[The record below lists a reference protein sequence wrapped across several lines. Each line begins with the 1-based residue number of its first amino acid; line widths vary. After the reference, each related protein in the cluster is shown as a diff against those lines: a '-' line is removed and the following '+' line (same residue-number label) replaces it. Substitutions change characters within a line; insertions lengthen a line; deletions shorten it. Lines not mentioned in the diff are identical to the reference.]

1 MKAQLL
7 GRIVGV
13 IVIQIVLT
21 LILAFP
27 IEVLWNVALVPAFDG
42 VNEIGFWQAFGLMVL
57 IQALV
62 NGVKVEAKA

>member
-1 MKAQLL
+1 MKAELI
-7 GRIVGV
+7 GRILAV

>member
-1 MKAQLL
+1 MTAQLF
-7 GRIVGV
+7 GRILGV
-13 IVIQIVLT
+13 IAVQIVLT

-27 IEVLWNVALVPAFDG
+27 VEVLWNVALVPALDG

-62 NGVKVEAKA
+62 NGVKVEAKF

>member
-62 NGVKVEAKA
+62 NGVKVEVKA

>member
-1 MKAQLL
+1 MKAELL

>member
-42 VNEIGFWQAFGLMVL
+42 VNEIGFWQAFGLMML

-62 NGVKVEAKA
+62 NGVKIEAKP

>member
-7 GRIVGV
+7 GRILAV

>member
-1 MKAQLL
+1 MKAELL

-62 NGVKVEAKA
+62 NGVKVEAKL

>member
-1 MKAQLL
+1 MTAQLL

-57 IQALV
+57 IRALV

>member
-7 GRIVGV
+7 GRILAV

-42 VNEIGFWQAFGLMVL
+42 VDEIGFWQAFGLMVL

>member
-1 MKAQLL
+1 MKAELL

-42 VNEIGFWQAFGLMVL
+42 ANEIGFWQAFGLMVL

>member
-1 MKAQLL
+1 MKAELL

-62 NGVKVEAKA
+62 NGVKVEAKP

>member
-1 MKAQLL
+1 MKAELL

-21 LILAFP
+21 LILAYP
-27 IEVLWNVALVPAFDG
+27 IANLWNVALVPAFDG

-62 NGVKVEAKA
+62 NGVKVEAKP

>member
-1 MKAQLL
+1 MKAELL

-27 IEVLWNVALVPAFDG
+27 VEVLWNVALVPAFDG

>member
-1 MKAQLL
+1 MTAQLF
-7 GRIVGV
+7 GRILGV
-13 IVIQIVLT
+13 IAIQIVLT

-42 VNEIGFWQAFGLMVL
+42 VKEIGFWQAFGLMVL

-62 NGVKVEAKA
+62 NGVKVEAKL

>member
-21 LILAFP
+21 LFLAFP
-27 IEVLWNVALVPAFDG
+27 IEILWNIALVPAVNG

>member
-1 MKAQLL
+1 MTALL
-7 GRIVGV
+7 FGRILGV
-13 IVIQIVLT
+13 IAVQIVLT

>member
-1 MKAQLL
+1 MTALL
-7 GRIVGV
+7 FGRILAV

-27 IEVLWNVALVPAFDG
+27 IEVLWNVALVPALDG

-57 IQALV
+57 IQVLV
-62 NGVKVEAKA
+62 NGVKVEAKF

>member
-1 MKAQLL
+1 MTAQLL
-7 GRIVGV
+7 GRILAIFAV
-13 IVIQIVLT
+13 QLVLT

-27 IEVLWNVALVPAFDG
+27 IEVLWNVALVPALDG

>member
-7 GRIVGV
+7 GRIIGV

>member
-7 GRIVGV
+7 GRIIGV
-13 IVIQIVLT
+13 IVMQIVLT